1 MKMAFSLFSR
11 KIHHTLLVLGLLF
24 IGCFLLSCQTDEGME
39 QPSPQKKAQYKDP
52 RLVMSYYNDVFD
64 IYNFCEAPFVH
75 PDTIQCRIVGDGT
88 LPYEKKHQVVP
99 TVEHK
104 ALIDGFIKNWRT
116 DETFLLK
123 KSSFG
128 IFDDSLTAVVRLT
141 GEKAFPS
148 PIYAQ
153 QRMKELGADLPVHYA
168 ATEGFRSVQ
177 LINPPVAIRVALFYA
192 HTGHDE
198 DYNYNK
204 YREKDVTDEAYI
216 VSFDPRVA
224 IARGGIGENGRNL
237 KVVRRK
243 LTSMTAEDFRWLNAD
258 FFIDIPR
265 KADTPRKDKGKCIG
279 LMVYI
284 EREDGTI
291 IEADPSL
298 PASGGIPVFYPEIE
312 HDYDYAIPWFFHHNR
327 GIRKPK

>member
-1 MKMAFSLFSR
+1 MDSINKTFWGALTLLFSL
-11 KIHHTLLVLGLLF
+11 
-24 IGCFLLSCQTDEGME
+24 CLLSCQTDEE
-39 QPSPQKKAQYKDP
+39 TERPSPQKKAQYKDP

-88 LPYEKKHQVVP
+88 LPYEKKHQAVP

-104 ALIDGFIKNWRT
+104 ALIDGFIKNWKADGR
-116 DETFLLK
+116 L
-123 KSSFG
+123 SSAKVQCAFG
-128 IFDDSLTAVVRLT
+128 VFDDSLTAVVRLT

-177 LINPPVAIRVALFYA
+177 LINPPVAIRVALYYRYTA
-192 HTGHDE
+192 NDE
-198 DYNYNK
+198 DLK
-204 YREKDVTDEAYI
+204 SREKDVTDEAYI

-279 LMVYI
+279 VMVYI

-291 IEADPSL
+291 IESDPSL
-298 PASGGIPVFYPEIE
+298 PVGGGIPGFYPEIE